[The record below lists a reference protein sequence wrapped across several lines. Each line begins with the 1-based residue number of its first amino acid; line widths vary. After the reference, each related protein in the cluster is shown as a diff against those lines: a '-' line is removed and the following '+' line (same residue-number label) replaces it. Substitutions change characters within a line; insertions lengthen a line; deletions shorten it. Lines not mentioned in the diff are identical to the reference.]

1 MKSER
6 GSKIDSRFVYNEPPK
21 WRQGQKQF
29 LWGTEYITIGPTTKT
44 DTLYEFELPTGST
57 LLFGNQSGFYVKGFF
72 QYKAAGAAD
81 STYATIPT
89 SQSADFALI
98 PNWFEH
104 MLKDPQLYHGNTL
117 INPHD
122 VPRYSDA
129 YLNAYLYAHMY
140 PETKKCLLP
149 EPHNPGHS
157 VGIDANSI
165 SLTETESTWQK
176 YAAKLLGSR
185 KTEFRYIPLHA
196 FPFMQ
201 QTNFC
206 TDGRPPAAVPLQVLQ
221 KMTIQLQIK
230 EDYSFIF
237 MKKTDNTKEYR
248 FKIESI
254 QLIVE
259 EARIN
264 PAMEKSYLSQKGPI
278 YYSGLTKFAM
288 AENINASVQQHKL
301 RFQDVPMPEG
311 LFIFALPKTALSGT
325 YDNSSIDTA
334 GAVFKEHNITE
345 LYLHFNNMPLSI
357 KSPHIGEIGIRPI
370 ELKQLMDHY
379 EHPPFGVLQDP
390 ALIKFEKIK
399 EGGKDSAFPHIY
411 IPLCPSGK
419 ETRIVPVGADGQV
432 VNKNGDLDITL
443 KFGTGGAKDNTYI
456 AYIFYTDV
464 NMQLDLSTQT
474 FTPVYKRSKTN

>member
-1 MKSER
+1 MMKSD
-6 GSKIDSRFVYNEPPK
+6 KIDSRFVYGEPPK

-29 LWGTEYITIGPTTKT
+29 LWGSEYITITPTTKSA
-44 DTLYEFELPTGST
+44 TLYEFELPMGST
-57 LLFGNQSGFYVKGFF
+57 LMFGNQSGFYVKAYLE
-72 QYKAAGAAD
+72 YKEAEGAA
-81 STYATIPT
+81 SSFAAIPT
-89 SQSADFALI
+89 AQSADVALI

-104 MLKDPQLYHGNTL
+104 MFKDPQLYHGNMPL
-117 INPHD
+117 NPHD

-129 YLNAYLYAHMY
+129 YLNSYLYAHMY

-149 EPHNPGHS
+149 EPHNPG
-157 VGIDANSI
+157 NSCGVKKDDV
-165 SLTETESTWQK
+165 SLTDADSVWQK
-176 YAAKLLGSR
+176 YSKSILGRR
-185 KTEFRYIPLHA
+185 KMEFRYVPLHT

-206 TDGRPPAAVPLQVLQ
+206 TDGRPPGAVPLQVLQ
-221 KMTIQLQIK
+221 KMTIQLQLK
-230 EDYSFIF
+230 DDYGNIF
-237 MKKTDNTKEYR
+237 LKKSGNTREYR

-254 QLIVE
+254 DLIVE

-264 PAMEKSYLSQKGPI
+264 PALERSYLNQKGLI

-288 AENINASVQQHKL
+288 AENINSSVQQHKL

-311 LFIFALPKTALSGT
+311 LFIFALPKAALSGT
-325 YDNSSIDTA
+325 YDTSTIT
-334 GAVFKEHNITE
+334 GQVFQEHNISE
-345 LYLHFNNMPLSI
+345 LFIHYNNMPLSI
-357 KSPHIGEIGIRPI
+357 KAPHIGDVGIRAI
-370 ELKQLMDHY
+370 KLKQMMDHY

-390 ALIKFEKIK
+390 SLIRFNLIK
-399 EGGKDSAFPHIY
+399 EGGKDSAYPHIY

-443 KFGTGGAKDNTYI
+443 KFGSGGAKDVTYL

-464 NMQLDLSTQT
+464 NMVLDLASQT

>member
-1 MKSER
+1 MSN
-6 GSKIDSRFVYNEPPK
+6 KIDSRFVYNEPPK
-21 WRQGQKQF
+21 WKQGQKQF
-29 LWGTEYITIGPTTKT
+29 LWGSEYITITPTTKSA
-44 DTLYEFELPTGST
+44 TLYEFELPTGST
-57 LLFGNQSGFYVKGFF
+57 IMFGGQSGFYVKGFF
-72 QYKAAGAAD
+72 EFKADADAAD
-81 STYATIPT
+81 STYAMIPT
-89 SQSADFALI
+89 AQSADFALI

-104 MLKDPQLYHGNTL
+104 MLKDPQLYHGNML
-117 INPHD
+117 LNPHD

-129 YLNAYLYAHMY
+129 YLNSYLYAHMY

-149 EPHNPGHS
+149 EPHAPGNS
-157 VGIDANSI
+157 VGLSTSSL
-165 SLTETESTWQK
+165 SLTDATSTWQK
-176 YAAKLLGSR
+176 YAAKLLGRR
-185 KTEFRYIPLHA
+185 KMEFRYIPLHT

-221 KMTIQLQIK
+221 KMTIQLQFK
-230 EDYSFIF
+230 EDYSQIFI
-237 MKKTDNTKEYR
+237 KKSGNNKVYR

-259 EARIN
+259 EARLN
-264 PAMEKSYLSQKGPI
+264 PAMEKSYLNQKGMI

-325 YDNSSIDTA
+325 YDNSDVEKAAAI
-334 GAVFKEHNITE
+334 FKEHNISE
-345 LYLHFNNMPLSI
+345 LFIHFNNMPLSI
-357 KSPHIGEIGIRPI
+357 KSPHLGDVGVRAI

-390 ALIKFEKIK
+390 SLIQFEKII
-399 EGGKDSAFPHIY
+399 EGGKNSAFPHLY

-443 KFGTGGAKDNTYI
+443 KFGSGGAKDVTYLV
-456 AYIFYTDV
+456 YIFYTDV
-464 NMQLDLSTQT
+464 NMVLDLSSQT